1 MGRVLKTFGE
11 VEMSFYTMLNYSEKY
26 EAVIGLEV
34 HAQLL
39 TKTKL
44 FCGDSAGFG
53 AEPNT
58 HISPVTLAHPGT
70 LPKLNKDAIELA
82 VRMGLACNCEIEQ
95 KNYFARKHY
104 FYPDLPKGYQLSQ
117 HTTPV
122 CKGGFVKIKTANS
135 ERNIQLNRIHM
146 EEDAGKSMHDQDE
159 FYSVVDYNRAGVPL
173 IEIVTEPDLHSGD
186 EAAAYVTEVRKLV
199 RTLNVCDGN
208 MEEGSLRC
216 DANIS
221 IRLKGDQKLGTKVEI
236 KNLNSIRFLKKA
248 IDHEVMRMI
257 ELKEK
262 GETIIQQTRGFN
274 PDTETTFA
282 IRTKEDADDYR
293 YMADPDL
300 PPFVITDEFIQQVRK
315 SLPELADQKKQRF
328 MQQYALPEYDAVLL
342 SDDKELGDYFE
353 QAATATTLYKQ
364 IANWLLGP
372 VKSVLNEEA
381 KEINQL
387 AIKPTQ
393 LVSIIQLVEEGKVS
407 HTMAV
412 QKLFPAMLNAEG
424 STAAELAQKL
434 NLLQERNAD
443 ALQQLIDE
451 VLGSMP
457 QKVTE
462 YKKGKKGLIGLFVG
476 EVMKKSNGKADP
488 KLLNQLVTEKLAN

>member
-1 MGRVLKTFGE
+1 
-11 VEMSFYTMLNYSEKY
+11 MSNYSEKY

-39 TKTKL
+39 TKSKL

-53 AEPNT
+53 AEPNR
-58 HISPVTLAHPGT
+58 HVSPVTLAHPGT
-70 LPKLNKDAIELA
+70 LPKLNKEAIELA
-82 VRMGLACNCEIEQ
+82 VRMGLACNCEIER

-122 CKGGFVKIKTANS
+122 CKAGFVKIKTEAG

-146 EEDAGKSMHDQDE
+146 EEDAGKSMHDQHDL
-159 FYSVVDYNRAGVPL
+159 YSVVDHNRAGVPL

-186 EAAAYVTEVRKLV
+186 EAAAYVTEIRKLV

-221 IRLKGDQKLGTKVEI
+221 IRLKGEQKLGTKVEI

-248 IDHEVMRMI
+248 VDHEVMRMI

-262 GETIIQQTRGFN
+262 GEPIVQQTRGFD

-300 PPFVITDEFIQQVRK
+300 PPFIITDEFISNIK
-315 SLPELADQKKQRF
+315 ASLPELGEQKKQRF
-328 MQQYALPEYDAVLL
+328 ITQYTLPEYDAALL
-342 SDDKELGDYFE
+342 SEEKETADYFE
-353 QAATATTLYKQ
+353 ATAAFTSSFKQ
-364 IANWLLGP
+364 IANWLAGP
-372 VKSVLNEEA
+372 IKSVLNEEG

-387 AIKPTQ
+387 GLRPQKLAE
-393 LVSIIQLVEEGKVS
+393 IIQLVESGQVS
-407 HTMAV
+407 YTMAA
-412 QKLFPAMLNAEG
+412 QKLFPAMLADNRTPAM
-424 STAAELAQKL
+424 ELAQQL
-434 NLLQERNAD
+434 NLIQERNED

-451 VLGSMP
+451 VLGTMP
-457 QKVTE
+457 EKVTE

-476 EVMKKSNGKADP
+476 EVMKKSKGKADP

>member
-1 MGRVLKTFGE
+1 
-11 VEMSFYTMLNYSEKY
+11 MSNYSEKY

-58 HISPVTLAHPGT
+58 HISPITLAHPGT
-70 LPKLNKDAIELA
+70 LPKLNKEAIELA

-122 CKGGFVKIKTANS
+122 CKGGFVRIKTAS
-135 ERNIQLNRIHM
+135 GERNIQLNRIHM

-221 IRLKGDQKLGTKVEI
+221 IRLKGDPKLGTKVEI

-257 ELKEK
+257 DMKEK
-262 GETIIQQTRGFN
+262 GETIVQQTRGFN

-300 PPFVITDEFIQQVRK
+300 PPFVITDAFIQQVRE
-315 SLPELADQKKQRF
+315 SLPEMADQKKQRF
-328 MQQYALPEYDAVLL
+328 MQQYALPEYDAALL
-342 SDDKELGDYFE
+342 SDDKELADYFE
-353 QAATATTLYKQ
+353 QAATATTSFKQ

-372 VKSVLNEEA
+372 VKSVLNEEG

-387 AIKPTQ
+387 KITPVQ

-434 NLLQERNAD
+434 NLLQERNED
-443 ALQQLIDE
+443 ALQQLIDD

>member
-1 MGRVLKTFGE
+1 
-11 VEMSFYTMLNYSEKY
+11 MSNYSEKY

-39 TKTKL
+39 TKSKL

-53 AEPNT
+53 AEPNR
-58 HISPVTLAHPGT
+58 HVSPVTLAHPGT
-70 LPKLNKDAIELA
+70 LPKLNKEAIELA
-82 VRMGLACNCEIEQ
+82 VRMGLACNCEIER

-122 CKGGFVKIKTANS
+122 CKAGFVKIKTEAG

-146 EEDAGKSMHDQDE
+146 EEDAGKSMHDQHDL
-159 FYSVVDYNRAGVPL
+159 YSVVDHNRAGVPL

-186 EAAAYVTEVRKLV
+186 EAAAYVTEIRKLV

-221 IRLKGDQKLGTKVEI
+221 IRLKGEQKLGTKVEI

-248 IDHEVMRMI
+248 VDHEVMRMI

-262 GETIIQQTRGFN
+262 GEPIVQQTRGFD

-300 PPFVITDEFIQQVRK
+300 PPFIITDEFISNIK
-315 SLPELADQKKQRF
+315 ASLPELGEQKKQRF
-328 MQQYALPEYDAVLL
+328 IKQYALPEYDAALL
-342 SDDKELGDYFE
+342 SEEKETADYFE
-353 QAATATTLYKQ
+353 ATAALTTSYKQ
-364 IANWLLGP
+364 IANWLAGP
-372 VKSVLNEEA
+372 IKSVLNEEG

-387 AIKPTQ
+387 GLRPQQ
-393 LVSIIQLVEEGKVS
+393 LAEIIQLVESGQVS
-407 HTMAV
+407 YTMAA
-412 QKLFPAMLNAEG
+412 QKLFPAMLADNRTPAM
-424 STAAELAQKL
+424 ELAQQL
-434 NLLQERNAD
+434 NLIQERNED

-451 VLGSMP
+451 VLGTMP
-457 QKVTE
+457 EKVTE

-476 EVMKKSNGKADP
+476 EVMKKSKGKADP